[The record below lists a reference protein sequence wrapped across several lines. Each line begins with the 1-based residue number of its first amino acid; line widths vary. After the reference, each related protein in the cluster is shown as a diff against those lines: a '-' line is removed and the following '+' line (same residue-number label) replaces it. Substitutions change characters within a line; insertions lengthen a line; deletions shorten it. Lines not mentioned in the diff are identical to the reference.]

1 MARKTLLHIK
11 SNVVENGR
19 PKLPQAS
26 QLLPGEIAVNYAD
39 GYETLSIKNSN
50 NEIVTFTNDETFLA
64 YIDEQDRELA
74 TAAGI
79 AMFGDSGLTLDVAN
93 FAYSANSEDYYLSGA
108 TSLYEADEILSEAVL
123 ENERVTAEGL
133 NDLNSRVNTV
143 SGNVTT
149 VQNNLNSFQTQVGN
163 AIEDIYDTIENLD
176 AIDVDWTMNKNAVQ
190 HGDQVQYVIGVKID
204 NALDLTSPYPVAN
217 SAISTVIREDEEV
230 IAASLND
237 LNNRLNTISG
247 SVDSMSGYADSIDE
261 LEDNLDTLSG
271 DFATHTA
278 DTTIHVTSSDKTT
291 WNAKQNALTAGTG
304 IDITNDVISCTLDTE
319 ISSFVNQLPVSGL
332 TSKLYFVPNSNT
344 GATTGNTYIEYAWHI
359 TGNTPDAGEWE
370 ELGEWKPDLTIDTEL
385 DLDSTN
391 PVENQAISSAIT
403 RIEIVTSA
411 ALNDINVRLDE
422 VSGLAEDNAAALELK
437 ADKATTYTKQEVDD
451 LISASTITVDDEMSS
466 ASTNP
471 VENRVIWAVFEED
484 EKVTAAALNDLNEKV
499 DELSGTVVDISDA
512 VSGMYTAEEIDD
524 MIDDVRITVDDEFD
538 SGSTNPVEN
547 RLITSAITTIDKV
560 TSAALND
567 LNGRLYDTTSDV
579 NSLDSQVYDLNTQV
593 NQFGEDI
600 EDIWDTIDNMGQ
612 LTANT
617 LTGIT
622 VNNKNGTVSNN
633 RATVTI
639 GGADVKLSG
648 YTHPANN
655 TNDDPVSS
663 ANTVNQAF
671 ANVVSA
677 MTDTEEVMSSA
688 MNALHDE
695 LVDTELDVA
704 ALSGAV
710 QDIIDNPVEPMV
722 EITYSDLVTLK
733 SGGNL
738 AAGSWYRITDYQ
750 CTTTQANTSAA
761 THQFDVVVLA
771 LSNNTLSEEARAMKH
786 SGDTYFSG
794 STVNAWKI
802 WYCLENDTNR
812 FAWADTTNGKGVIW
826 RMIDEFNNDIKYD
839 FKNILFQ
846 RTITDGSY
854 DTGGTNTWCYTLNIW
869 YNNSCQDASVV
880 GNTLV
885 DCEGCNNTV
894 IGVHDNIFGYLTA
907 YDVNIS
913 DKNSFAYV
921 LGNNVFLSYSV
932 NDEYYGIETN
942 TFGNNFQGNTIG
954 YPVSYNTIGE
964 RFTDNLIAGDFSCN
978 IIGCDFIENT
988 TMGTFGYN
996 TIGSY
1001 FVGNTIGVHFERNK
1015 IGNYFSEN
1023 TIERDFASNT
1033 IGNYFSENTIGE
1045 DFDGNLIGNEFGNN
1059 TVGDQFSANLIGNEC
1074 YSNEIGNY
1082 FRSNLIGNGFG
1093 SNTIGH
1099 LFSNNTV
1106 GNIFSVN
1113 VIGENFESNTI
1124 GNYVGYVVI
1133 GTQNGNNVSTI
1144 NYVQFINIEDGVEY
1158 TDITTT
1164 ASTSYNSQLQNI
1176 IIGRGIRGTSNNRKT
1191 ISHPTV
1197 GDTFRTTY
1205 QPANSQVISV

>member
-50 NEIVTFTNDETFLA
+50 DEIVTFTNDETFLA

-93 FAYSANSEDYYLSGA
+93 FAYSANSEDYYLSAA
-108 TSLYEADEILSEAVL
+108 TSLYEADGILSETIL

-133 NDLNSRVNTV
+133 NDLNTRVNTV

-149 VQNNLNSFQTQVGN
+149 VQNNLNSLSQRTDA
-163 AIEDIYDTIENLD
+163 AIENIYYTIENLD
-176 AIDVDWTMNKNAVQ
+176 AIDVDNTLTKTLVQ
-190 HGDQVQYVIGVKID
+190 VGDKKKYVLGVKID
-204 NALDLTSPYPVAN
+204 SGLDLTSPYPVAN
-217 SAISTVIREDEEV
+217 SAVSTVIREDEEV

-237 LNNRLNTISG
+237 LNSRLNELSG
-247 SVDSMSGYADSIDE
+247 SVEGFDDLADAFS
-261 LEDNLDTLSG
+261 
-271 DFATHTA
+271 AHTA
-278 DTTIHVTSSDKTT
+278 DTTIHVTASDKAA
-291 WNAKQNALTAGTG
+291 WDAKQNALSAGTG
-304 IDITNDVISCTLDTE
+304 IDITNDVISCTLDTQ
-319 ISSFVNQLPVSGL
+319 ISEFVSTLPASGL
-332 TSKLYFVPNSNT
+332 TSKLYFVPNSDT
-344 GATTGNTYIEYAWHI
+344 GATQGNTYIEYAWHV
-359 TGNTPDAGEWE
+359 TGATPDAGEWE
-370 ELGEWKPDLTIDTEL
+370 ELGEWEPDLTIDSEL

-411 ALNDINVRLDE
+411 ALNNINVKLGE

-471 VENRVIWAVFEED
+471 VENRVIWAVIEED
-484 EKVTAAALNDLNEKV
+484 ERVTAAALNDLNEKV
-499 DELSGTVVDISDA
+499 DELSGTVADISDA

-547 RLITSAITTIDKV
+547 WLITSAITTIDKV

-567 LNGRLYDTTSDV
+567 LNGRLSDTTSDV
-579 NSLDSQVYDLNTQV
+579 NSLDSQVEDLNTQV
-593 NQFGEDI
+593 NQFGEEI
-600 EDIWDTIDNMGQ
+600 EDIWDEINNIGQ

-622 VNNKNGTVSNN
+622 VNSKNGTVSNN
-633 RATVTI
+633 MATVTI
-639 GGADVKLSG
+639 GGADITLSG

-655 TNDDPVSS
+655 TDDDPVSS
-663 ANTVNQAF
+663 TNTVNQAF

-688 MNALHDE
+688 INALHDE

-722 EITYSDLVTLK
+722 ETTYSDLVTLK

-750 CTTTQANTSAA
+750 CTTTQADTSAA

-802 WYCLENDTNR
+802 WYSLENDTNR
-812 FAWADTTNGKGVIW
+812 FVWADATNGKGVIY

-846 RTITDGSY
+846 RKLTDGSY
-854 DTGGTNTWCYTLNIW
+854 DTGGTNTWCYTLNLW
-869 YNNSCQDASVV
+869 YNNTCNDASVL
-880 GNTLV
+880 GNTIV
-885 DCEGCNNTV
+885 SDEGN
-894 IGVHDNIFGYLTA
+894 IGGV
-907 YDVNIS
+907 YD
-913 DKNSFAYV
+913 
-921 LGNNVFLSYSV
+921 
-932 NDEYYGIETN
+932 N
-942 TFGNNFQGNTIG
+942 TFENCSFYNTDDPTSLSFMLGDNVVLSLGDDGLLYGVYGNKIGTESSKNTIGSNFRCNTIGGMSSNNIIGDHFESNTIGSCFQGNTIG
-954 YPVSYNTIGE
+954 NE
-964 RFTDNLIAGDFSCN
+964 F
-978 IIGCDFIENT
+978 E
-988 TMGTFGYN
+988 
-996 TIGSY
+996 
-1001 FVGNTIGVHFERNK
+1001 GNTVGDNFFH
-1015 IGNYFSEN
+1015 
-1023 TIERDFASNT
+1023 NT
-1033 IGNYFSENTIGE
+1033 IGNNFRGNTFNSDIDNITFIVDNVRRISIENG
-1045 DFDGNLIGNEFGNN
+1045 
-1059 TVGDQFSANLIGNEC
+1059 VQ
-1074 YSNEIGNY
+1074 
-1082 FRSNLIGNGFG
+1082 
-1093 SNTIGH
+1093 
-1099 LFSNNTV
+1099 
-1106 GNIFSVN
+1106 
-1113 VIGENFESNTI
+1113 
-1124 GNYVGYVVI
+1124 YV
-1133 GTQNGNNVSTI
+1133 
-1144 NYVQFINIEDGVEY
+1144 
-1158 TDITTT
+1158 DITTT
-1164 ASTSYNSQLQNI
+1164 ATTSYNAHLQNI
-1176 IIGRGIRGTSNNRKT
+1176 VISRGVAGTFSNRKT
-1191 ISHPTV
+1191 ITHPTV
-1197 GDTFRTTY
+1197 GDTFKTTY